1 MLLSVLQI
9 WQRLD
14 TNTKHSCLIY
24 GLTIRLPL
32 FFAGSCSYHLT
43 HSRGNFSS
51 PNYPNDYPLSV
62 SCNWTISVTPGY
74 FIYLHFE
81 HFHLEH
87 AYGAS
92 ECPYDYVEIF
102 DGSSS
107 SSPLIAKR
115 CAYQDSWCVYST
127 SNVLHVNFVSD
138 VIIAQSGFS
147 AYYERVHTRYPMCL
161 HLNASKRMSD
171 LIFMNYL
178 PI

>member
-1 MLLSVLQI
+1 MI
-9 WQRLD
+9 
-14 TNTKHSCLIY
+14 
-24 GLTIRLPL
+24 
-32 FFAGSCSYHLT
+32 
-43 HSRGNFSS
+43 
-51 PNYPNDYPLSV
+51 
-62 SCNWTISVTPGY
+62 CNWTITVTPGY

-92 ECPYDYVEIF
+92 ECPYDFVEIF

-115 CAYQDSWCVYST
+115 CDYQDSWCVYST

-138 VIIAQSGFS
+138 IVIAQTGFS

-161 HLNASKRMSD
+161 YLNASKWMTISPPSKSYILMSSIMTTWSYTVEIAYLWRTRNNLSYPWRSTLAD
-171 LIFMNYL
+171 NLQLVIFSFHLIRHKDREN
-178 PI
+178 